1 MSMRAV
7 QIEPGTL
14 FELLTEE
21 WICLEC
27 GKFKDWF
34 IEA

>member
-14 FELLTEE
+14 LELLPEE
-21 WICLEC
+21 WICPEC